1 MSSEQSSEGL
11 PELATHGAV
20 DEEIHRIAEQNEQVD
35 ELLVEVATLGV
46 EHVQR
51 RGVVHLD
58 DGQS

>member
-35 ELLVEVATLGV
+35 ELLVQV
-46 EHVQR
+46 
-51 RGVVHLD
+51 
-58 DGQS
+58 